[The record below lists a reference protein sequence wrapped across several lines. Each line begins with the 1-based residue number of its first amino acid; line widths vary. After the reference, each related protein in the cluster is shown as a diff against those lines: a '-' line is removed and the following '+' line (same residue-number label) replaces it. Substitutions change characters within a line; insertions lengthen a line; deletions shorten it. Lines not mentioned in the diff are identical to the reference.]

1 VSKPKLLLADDSV
14 TVQKVVS
21 LTFADEGVDV
31 ITVGDGD
38 SAIEAIRQSRP
49 DIVLADVNMPG
60 SSGYE
65 VCRSVRESDSTRDIP
80 VILLVGSFEPFDEGL
95 AESVGANAFL
105 TKPFQSIR
113 LLVAQVSELLA
124 AASMREK
131 DDGLSAKPAAENVP
145 HTEDIESLYQA
156 SVNAAG
162 EEVGEPETL
171 ASFDEGTFDD
181 EMIETSYVSVERAG
195 ELREF
200 EFADTG
206 EDSFADLSQSSDH
219 VQTESGAE
227 EKEMPAVSN
236 SEGMGEFGP
245 QIGATDVLPSPF
257 DEPALDENA
266 SERLTEDLHDAHGA
280 EPVSQIG
287 IETVRLDESFAPGPA
302 ARVDLDPIDLLELP
316 PPDLNAT
323 VEFTTVERSD
333 LMGSNKQVVSISP
346 ELMEI
351 LVAKVVEKL
360 SEKY

>member
-1 VSKPKLLLADDSV
+1 VSKPKLLLADDSL

-21 LTFADEGVDV
+21 LTFTDEDIDV

-38 SAIEAIRQSRP
+38 SAIEAIRQTRP

-65 VCRSVRESDSTRDIP
+65 VCRSVRESDSTRGIP
-80 VILLVGSFEPFDEGL
+80 VILLVGSFEPFDEEL
-95 AESVGANAFL
+95 AESVGANSFL

-113 LLVAQVSELLA
+113 LLVAQVKDLLA
-124 AASMREK
+124 ASSGRE
-131 DDGLSAKPAAENVP
+131 DEAMPSAEPSAENVP
-145 HTEDIESLYQA
+145 YTADIDSLYHA

-162 EEVGEPETL
+162 EERGEPETL
-171 ASFDEGTFDD
+171 VSFDEGAFDD
-181 EMIETSYVSVERAG
+181 EMIQTSFVSGERSGEVSEFDLPVAGG
-195 ELREF
+195 ELLPDPAGPF
-200 EFADTG
+200 
-206 EDSFADLSQSSDH
+206 DH
-219 VQTESGAE
+219 VQPDSGDMDREMTAESSH
-227 EKEMPAVSN
+227 MR
-236 SEGMGEFGP
+236 
-245 QIGATDVLPSPF
+245 SPF
-257 DEPALDENA
+257 DEPARNEHTSAPSADD
-266 SERLTEDLHDAHGA
+266 RVDVFGT

-287 IETVRLDESFAPGPA
+287 IETVRLDESFVPGPA
-302 ARVDLDPIDLLELP
+302 ARVDLEPIDLLELP
-316 PPDLNAT
+316 PDPNVT